1 MALIK
6 YSRPNVDL
14 HSKNFSDILDEF
26 FNESLNYRR
35 DSFMPSVD
43 ISETET
49 EFEVS
54 VALPGMNKE
63 DISVDLDNGHL
74 SISGERKFE
83 QEEEGKNYHRVESK
97 FGSFNRSF
105 QLPDSIDEESI
116 EAKYENG
123 VLNITIA
130 KREEKVKKQIKIN

>member
-26 FNESLNYRR
+26 FNESLNYRK

-43 ISETET
+43 ISETEN

-54 VALPGMNKE
+54 VALPGMKKE
-63 DISVDLDNGHL
+63 DINVDLENGRL

-83 QEEEGKNYHRVESK
+83 NEENGKNFHRVESS

-105 QLPDSIDEESI
+105 QLPDTIDEDSI
-116 EAKYENG
+116 EAKYNNG

-130 KREEKVKKQIKIN
+130 KSEEKVKKQIKIN